1 MAKVIWREKALP
13 LLEVHLD
20 YALAEFGRKAVGN
33 WYRDIQRIETRM
45 AMQPESY
52 TPEPLLAHRG
62 KMYRGATIMKNFKF
76 IHYFDVESDT
86 VYIDYIWDMRM
97 NPVKLKRMKFDI

>member
-1 MAKVIWREKALP
+1 MAKVVWRKKASL
-13 LLEVHLD
+13 LLEAHID
-20 YALAEFGRKAVGN
+20 YALAEFGRKAVSN

-45 AMQPESY
+45 AIHPESF

-62 KMYRGATIMKNFKF
+62 KVYRGAIIMKNFKL
-76 IHYFDVESDT
+76 IHYYDKDCDT

-97 NPVKLKRMKFDI
+97 KPAKLDKMKFE